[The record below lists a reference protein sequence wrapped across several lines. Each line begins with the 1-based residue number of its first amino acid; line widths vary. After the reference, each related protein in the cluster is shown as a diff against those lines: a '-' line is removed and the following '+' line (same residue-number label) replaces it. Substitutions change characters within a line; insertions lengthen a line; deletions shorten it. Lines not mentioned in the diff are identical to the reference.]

1 MIQRIQTIYLFLAAL
16 CFGSLF
22 TLPFATSSEPVPH
35 LMSDLVYDI
44 TDHPV
49 LLGITI
55 LGILLAVISILM
67 FKNRGTQQRL
77 VQALMIMCMFLPLV
91 AILLIYNEATAAP
104 ASAMISDKFGVFM
117 PLIALVLS
125 ILAWR
130 GIRKDDG
137 IVKSMDRLR

>member
-22 TLPFATSSEPVPH
+22 TLPFAISSEPVPY

-49 LLGITI
+49 LMGITI
-55 LGILLAVISILM
+55 LGVVLSVVSIFM
-67 FKNRGTQQRL
+67 FKKRATQQKL
-77 VQALMIMCMFLPLV
+77 VQALIIMCIFLPLV
-91 AILLIYNEATAAP
+91 AILLIYNEATSAP

-125 ILAWR
+125 VLAWR